1 MSPFVAIAFWFIV
14 LAVALT
20 VLLKSADYFIYV
32 AEKLGTKFNVPSFI
46 VGATVVAFG
55 TSLPE
60 LAVGVIS
67 VLGGEPDIVTG
78 TVVGSNISNILFITG
93 VAILIS
99 SGFFIRFKSHRVEF
113 LILIFA
119 TILATYFL
127 WDKELNLI
135 EAIICL
141 LLLIIYLVYVVGFSS
156 QDDKPDAIDD
166 IPLNW
171 KNYTL
176 FVLSIGGVW
185 LGAKYTTDAITSISD
200 MLKLGSDVISQ
211 TVVALGTSL
220 PELAVTAAAARKKHF
235 NIILGN
241 VMGSN
246 IFNLLA
252 VLGIPAFIGIMNLK
266 PYQVNDPSFNEF
278 SLPIMLAATFLLI
291 VASFFKQTPRS
302 FGVLFILLY
311 IFFMVGS
318 FLGVNLLTLAQHP

>member
-1 MSPFVAIAFWFIV
+1 MTPFVTIAFWFAV
-14 LAVALT
+14 LAIALT

-32 AEKLGTKFNVPSFI
+32 AEKLGNQFNVPSFI

-93 VAILIS
+93 IAILIS
-99 SGFFIRFKSHRVEF
+99 SGFFIRFKAHRVEF
-113 LILIFA
+113 LLLVLA
-119 TILATYFL
+119 TLLATYFL
-127 WDKELNLI
+127 WDKELNMV
-135 EAIICL
+135 EAMICL
-141 LLLIIYLVYVVGFSS
+141 LLLVIYLVYVVGFSS

-166 IPLNW
+166 VPLNW

-176 FVLSIGGVW
+176 FVLSVGGVW
-185 LGAKYTTDAITSISD
+185 AGAKYTTDAITSISD
-200 MLKLGSDVISQ
+200 MLNLGSDVISQ

-252 VLGIPAFIGIMNLK
+252 VLGIPAFIGILSMK
-266 PYQVNDPSFNEF
+266 PYYVGDPSFNQF
-278 SLPIMLAATFLLI
+278 SLPIMLVATLLLVI
-291 VASFFKQTPRS
+291 SSFFKQTPRS

-318 FLGVNLLTLAQHP
+318 FLGVNLLNIN